1 MVKIVNQLGDVK
13 VGRQGEVVYQRKY
26 GEQIR
31 RQASPK
37 RAIPSEAQ
45 IAHRQLYRDA
55 LAWRS
60 QLSLPNR
67 RYLDGYSI
75 ANGIVD
81 SYHIPLTW
89 SRLALKLYL
98 QKVKFAIITKPTLIV
113 EEGSGKQEYYDN
125 LPDFDKWRV
134 VYDKYYWGQQFTPQH
149 DLELTE
155 VEIFVYRTG
164 NSGDVTAGI
173 YATNGAGLPTG
184 SPLVEV
190 VKAQAEVPASPIWW
204 ALGLTLPKLDKDSI
218 YALCVD
224 AEDGDS
230 SNRLNWR
237 QDTIN
242 PTYPRGYCVTS
253 NTHGSTWF
261 ANPTMDF
268 AFRIY
273 GNWSEKSGELGL
285 IHVRHPALLK
295 VVHKRE
301 GVVINGYDTL
311 SSLDEE
317 YLTGQVGLDVMPE
330 DSIKATSLPG
340 IEFDY
345 RVG

>member
-1 MVKIVNQLGDVK
+1 MVKITNPLGDVK
-13 VGRQGEVVYQRKY
+13 IGRQGEVVYQRKY

-31 RQASPK
+31 RQVSPK
-37 RAIPSEAQ
+37 RAIASQAQ

-67 RYLDGYSI
+67 RYLDGYCMS
-75 ANGIVD
+75 NGIVD
-81 SYHIPLTW
+81 SYHIPLPW
-89 SRLALKLYL
+89 SRFALKLYL
-98 QKVKFAIITKPTLIV
+98 QSVKFAIITKPTLIV
-113 EEGSGKQEYYDN
+113 EEGSGKQEYYDDLVLLN
-125 LPDFDKWRV
+125 YWRK
-134 VYDKYYWGQQFTPQH
+134 VYDKYWWGQQFTPQH
-149 DLELTE
+149 DLELTKAE
-155 VEIFVYRTG
+155 LGVIRY
-164 NSGDVTAGI
+164 NNCGDVTAAI

-184 SPLVEV
+184 SPLCFD
-190 VKAQAEVPASPIWW
+190 VKAQGEISTGFSW
-204 ALGLTLPKLDKDSI
+204 LEFDLTLPKLDKDTI
-218 YALCVD
+218 YALVMD
-224 AEDGDS
+224 ARDGDS
-230 SNRLNWR
+230 SNYMRLR
-237 QDTIN
+237 QDITD
-242 PTYPRGYCVTS
+242 PEYPRGIAVYS
-253 NTHGSTWF
+253 NNWGGTWYPN
-261 ANPTMDF
+261 ATIDS

-285 IHVRHPALLK
+285 IYVRHPALLK

-301 GVVINGYDTL
+301 GLVINGYDTL